1 MAKIVERP
9 LKLGKGGANKKDKF
23 TVRDSETGRFVTFHT
38 VNADSKTF
46 VRDLSDAFRS
56 NVGAALRKKK

>member
-9 LKLGKGGANKKDKF
+9 LKLGKGSANKDKT
-23 TVRDSETGRFVTFHT
+23 TVRDSETGKFVTFHT

-56 NVGAALRKKK
+56 NVDAVLRKKK

>member
-1 MAKIVERP
+1 MAKKIIERP
-9 LKLGKGGANKKDKF
+9 LKLGRASASKDRF
-23 TVRDSETGRFVTFHT
+23 TVRDSETGKFVTFHT

-56 NVGAALRKKK
+56 NVGAVLRKKK

>member
-1 MAKIVERP
+1 MAKIVERSP
-9 LKLGKGGANKKDKF
+9 KLGKRSANKDRF
-23 TVRDSETGRFVTFHT
+23 TVRDSETGKFVTFHT

-46 VRDLSDAFRS
+46 VSDLSDAFRS

>member
-9 LKLGKGGANKKDKF
+9 LKLRKGSTNKEKF
-23 TVRDSETGRFVTFHT
+23 TVRDSETGKFVTFHT